1 MPVRPAG
8 KLEPQLKAHNPHE
21 KHDGNTKGKKCT
33 PQRLLG
39 ASEAGALDVTVPGTD
54 VSSSSIRRTEVLPT
68 STTAKMAIVD
78 EGRTD
83 WVDMVEEEESSL
95 ISQRTQETIGK
106 QGLPNSQILNKV
118 PIVVLSRTPSICP
131 MVSTEEDRNDTD
143 VSFLSQHSAPS
154 IIRRIQVTNG
164 DEERKKAEMA
174 LRKKEKEIQIKL
186 DLDDLEV
193 KPADTRARRKMK
205 KEIARRQLR
214 TSQRQ
219 CWSMSKR
226 LTKSRTALA
235 TSRVATDCSWR
246 YRPS

>member
-1 MPVRPAG
+1 MMETR
-8 KLEPQLKAHNPHE
+8 
-21 KHDGNTKGKKCT
+21 KGRNVP

-39 ASEAGALDVTVPGTD
+39 ASEASALDVTVPGTD
-54 VSSSSIRRTEVLPT
+54 VSSSSIRRTGVLPT
-68 STTAKMAIVD
+68 STTAKIVD
-78 EGRTD
+78 EGRAN

-95 ISQRTQETIGK
+95 TSPRTQKTTGK

-118 PIVVLSRTPSICP
+118 PVVVLSRTPSICP

-143 VSFLSQHSAPS
+143 VSSLSQHFAPS

-174 LRKKEKEIQIKL
+174 LRKKEKEIQMKL

-193 KPADTRARRKMK
+193 KPANTRARRKMK

-226 LTKSRTALA
+226 STRSRTAPA
-235 TSRVATDCSWR
+235 ISKVATDCSWR
-246 YRPS
+246 YRSS

>member
-33 PQRLLG
+33 PQSLLG

-54 VSSSSIRRTEVLPT
+54 VSSSSIRRTRVLPT

-95 ISQRTQETIGK
+95 ISQRTQETTGK

-143 VSFLSQHSAPS
+143 VSSLSQHSAPS

-205 KEIARRQLR
+205 KEI
-214 TSQRQ
+214 
-219 CWSMSKR
+219 MSKR
-226 LTKSRTALA
+226 LTRSRTAPA